1 MLTLYFCCRFPPVF
15 RSASRNR
22 GTSAKSA
29 KFAFRPAPGA
39 RTSRLEMKPFERK
52 HVRQVDKS
60 SPRLA
65 ARDGME
71 QGPYEFPTHALAR
84 AFGAKGL
91 RRRTEKSATQPFL
104 ASKNLNQ
111 VTAAALVRCLAVC
124 LRCKVQKISP
134 TRMPC
139 AHFQEIEVF

>member
-29 KFAFRPAPGA
+29 EFAFRPAPGA
-39 RTSRLEMKPFERK
+39 RTSRLEMKPFERE

-71 QGPYEFPTHALAR
+71 QGPYEFQSTRSRLHWSQR
-84 AFGAKGL
+84 V

-111 VTAAALVRCLAVC
+111 VTATSLVRCLAVC
-124 LRCKVQKISP
+124 LRCKFSAAIRRARFLKD
-134 TRMPC
+134 
-139 AHFQEIEVF
+139 